1 MQIAQLQKLKY
12 KIFLLRNDLEKLKCS
27 APNRMAEVSDPSLHS
42 DRMSKP
48 HATVAKSQMT
58 PSRSQAASDKLQADA
73 AKAAEQRRRRI
84 ETLEK
89 YYAKYE
95 RKIKRNERAIKKPYV
110 FETPGFE
117 GITIPEDLS
126 KLWMRDIIGL
136 NARDNVR
143 RTLPSHRARLEQLA
157 DDIEKLKAGCPTDEI
172 SPMARATIYRKWNLG
187 APSVKE
193 LLLQGCGLWY

>member
-1 MQIAQLQKLKY
+1 MDVASY
-12 KIFLLRNDLEKLKCS
+12 SKIDSK
-27 APNRMAEVSDPSLHS
+27 
-42 DRMSKP
+42 MSKTISKKEVKEVKEVKE
-48 HATVAKSQMT
+48 AI
-58 PSRSQAASDKLQADA
+58 
-73 AKAAEQRRRRI
+73 QRQKNI

-110 FETPGFE
+110 FETPGYE
-117 GITIPEDLS
+117 GTAIPEDLS

-157 DDIEKLKAGCPTDEI
+157 TDIEKLKAGRSTDEI
-172 SPMARATIYRKWNLG
+172 SPMARATIYKKWNLG